1 MLKIRNGTYH
11 DAPFIKG
18 LLAVLGYKTNISML
32 VDQLERQ
39 FGNEDHHVYVADYNK
54 EVVGFVTVH
63 YLPQLAFDGG
73 IAIIS
78 YMSIDESFN
87 GADVGSALEKYVT
100 EQARVKRC
108 ERIQVH
114 CMDFRTPAHQFYLS
128 KGFQEFPKYFTKRLV
143 YGE

>member
-1 MLKIRNGTYH
+1 MKIRNASYK
-11 DAPFIKG
+11 DAPFIKN
-18 LLAVLGYKTNISML
+18 LLAALGYQSNTSLLI
-32 VDQLERQ
+32 DQLERF
-39 FGNEDHHVYVADYNK
+39 FGVGSDQAYVCEIER

-78 YMSIDESFN
+78 YLSVDESIK
-87 GADVGSALEKYVT
+87 GADIAAALEKHVT
-100 EQARVKRC
+100 EQARIKRC

-114 CMDFRTPAHQFYLS
+114 CLDWRTPAHQFYLNH
-128 KGFQEFPKYFTKRLV
+128 GYQEFPKYFTKRLV